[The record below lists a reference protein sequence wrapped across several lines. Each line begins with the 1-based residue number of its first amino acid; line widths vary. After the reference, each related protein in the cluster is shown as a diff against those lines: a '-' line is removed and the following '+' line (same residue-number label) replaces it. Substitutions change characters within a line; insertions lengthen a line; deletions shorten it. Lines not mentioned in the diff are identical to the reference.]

1 MTKSNKYLK
10 FLFVFLF
17 LFMVF
22 GLAACDNADKKAA
35 QAVDSAIEALPAEV
49 TLADEEAILS
59 AREEYD
65 KLTDKQKELVTK
77 LEILESKESEL
88 QDLKDIK
95 AVEDLI
101 AAIPETVT
109 LADQAKIQAARTAYN
124 ALSSALQ
131 SRVSNLEDLEDA
143 EEAYQELVA
152 SQQAVD
158 AVIDL
163 IDDLPDAED
172 ATLDDEEDVNDAKA
186 AFDALKENEKEQ
198 VTNVDKLNA
207 LIAKIAQ
214 LKADQEDRDAAEA
227 VDLMIALLPVLV
239 QLADKELVEEA
250 RAAYDALTETQKALI
265 TGLDKL
271 EAAETRIVDLEA
283 AKVVIDMIAALPET
297 LALDDEDD
305 VIAAREAYEALSE
318 VRKSMVTNLD
328 LLRAKEEELEI
339 LKNPDLAVLNPL
351 IKQIPDQIID
361 DFTFPTAEGVT
372 WSYKDG
378 EDDSLFDLEAGI
390 LLKTSFETALRTIE
404 VSYGETTL
412 ELVINFGVVKEDF
425 TPIFYVGGAAADKPA
440 EGNNWDGYG
449 TWDKQLAKTGFGGYL
464 IEYGNKVYFISKD
477 AFIPLVGTEENEHLD
492 RETLRP
498 LGMNG
503 QDSRNNLGLING
515 IPTEYAGTA
524 ALYYNAGDVPIKFYG
539 CDTYGRV
546 NAVFAGYGKVVFSR
560 QEDGSYKVG
569 PMIPE
574 HGGGDDVGTKEG
586 SYIITLNPGDYLWT
600 PHTWETDYNNS
611 GFGTRL
617 CSAQGVLTENSP
629 ITVKK
634 FKFVQ
639 EFEVEYNLDG
649 GTNNPG
655 NPAKIKNYELPFTLK
670 DPVKEGYKFL
680 GWYTKADFSGD
691 PVEKLEELTG
701 KVKLYAKWEAIDYNI
716 TYELDGGE
724 NDPDNPDKYNIAELP
739 LTLKDPVKEGYN
751 FLGWFDNADFA
762 GDPLEQLDG
771 VSGDITLYA
780 KWEETE
786 YTITYETNG
795 GAFVYPTKQEMI
807 EAFLRDFYDFVSPE
821 ESLSDFM
828 HGVGKTSGYDGT
840 WHSSHKAKI
849 YAGARPTEVNED
861 YFISSA
867 KYMEKWLPFF
877 DMMDEFVKINPD
889 QSFWGGT
896 WTGNIRIREY
906 IINKLPGPAW
916 TEEDMNMMPDPLIQ
930 YAPIS
935 VFTAS
940 TEDFDLPV
948 PHRDGFVF
956 GGWFDNPA
964 FDGEK
969 ISKVAEGTKE
979 NLTLYARWLTT
990 IDAEVDY
997 NVALNASHGTYYIK
1011 VTVPGESLDKDSV
1024 DSIYVIMEAGTFVEP
1039 RALTP
1044 DTDAMMWFGVAKFDG
1059 LMYKEAGKYGYEVTR
1074 KDGTSYQFF
1083 FDYDPEEVVGLP
1095 ERIEAEVDYNAVYN
1109 ESHERWYIKVTPGEP
1124 LDENSIKSIKTI
1136 KEAGE
1141 YLAEPK
1147 VLVPDTDTVLWFG
1160 VADET
1165 GDLGYKEAGEY
1176 AFLVTRKDDSQYVF
1190 KFDYDPEEVA
1200 GVIPNIQ
1207 AVRDAS
1213 VGTDVY
1219 TQGVVTSV
1227 IGNNAFIQDGSA
1239 GIYLYLGSNSSYADI
1254 LVVGNLVRV
1263 NGKRAVFNSLVQI
1276 SNISSIE
1283 LVATEQ
1289 ELPEAVEFDGYVE
1302 ISDLKD
1308 LQGSLVT
1315 LTGFKIKSIPT
1326 IGSGS
1331 YNIIITNDIVDV
1343 TIRVEQYVV
1352 EFSDIK
1358 DIMLSL
1364 FANQYVDWHNL
1375 PVGQYYADPQ
1385 LMLSSV
1391 GQIDVKELTDNDIA
1405 QFIYDEIGAMYNDKV
1420 YPMNSIIELITAHSV
1435 YGGTISWESNNEVID
1450 VETGQIGTVSED
1462 TVVYLNATIKY
1473 GEAELLKT
1481 VAVTVKFIG
1490 EGLQLE
1496 YHFDF
1501 QSGGGTSYEE
1511 ETYSFKNLVD
1521 NSAFEVNVHRIA
1533 ANTTGA
1539 VEGATRA
1546 LVICPIIGGTNDGTA
1561 WAEFDFGETVV
1572 KQMEFD
1578 CYFWNSSAKQY
1589 FTKCELQVKD
1599 GDEWVTVLDILEELG
1614 DSLDINTFTVYDLE
1628 GSLFRFYAEGGR
1640 SGKNDARILVDN
1652 LKVFA

>member
-305 VIAAREAYEALSE
+305 VIAAREAYDALSE

-701 KVKLYAKWEAIDYNI
+701 KVKLYAKWEAIDYDI

-877 DMMDEFVKINPD
+877 DMMDEFVNVNPD
-889 QSFWGGT
+889 QHFYGAGT
-896 WTGNIRIREY
+896 YTGLIRLQQY
-906 IINKLPGPAW
+906 IIGTKPSAMW
-916 TEEDMNMMPDPLIQ
+916 TDEDMLMMPDPLIQ

-1044 DTDAMMWFGVAKFDG
+1044 DTDTMMWFGVAKFDG

-1147 VLVPDTDTVLWFG
+1147 VLVPDTDTVMWFG

-1176 AFLVTRKDDSQYVF
+1176 AFLVTRKDGSKYVF
-1190 KFDYDPEEVA
+1190 KFDYDPEEVE

-1213 VGTDVY
+1213 EGTDVY

-1263 NGKRAVFNSLVQI
+1263 NGKRDVYYSLVQI
-1276 SNISSIE
+1276 SDISSIE
-1283 LVATEQ
+1283 LVATDQ
-1289 ELPEAVEFDGYVE
+1289 ELPEAVVFEDDVDL
-1302 ISDLKD
+1302 SDLRD
-1308 LQGSLVT
+1308 LQGSLVS
-1315 LTGFKIKSIPT
+1315 LKGFAIKTIPSIGT
-1326 IGSGS
+1326 SAYTVIV
-1331 YNIIITNDIVDV
+1331 TNGTVDV
-1343 TIRVEQYVV
+1343 EIRVDKYIA
-1352 EFSDIK
+1352 EFNDVK
-1358 DIMLSL
+1358 ALMNSL
-1364 FANQYVDWHNL
+1364 IAGQYVDWIDI
-1375 PVGQYYADPQ
+1375 PVGEYNGTPQ
-1385 LMLSSV
+1385 LMISTVS
-1391 GQIDVKELTDNDIA
+1391 QADVRPLGDDVVAQLIA
-1405 QFIYDEIGAMYNDKV
+1405 DEIESLYDGKI
-1420 YPMNSIIELITAHSV
+1420 YPMGGKIELITSIEAFA
-1435 YGGTISWESNNEVID
+1435 GTITWATTSPLID
-1450 VETGQIGTVSED
+1450 VENGDIGTVEED
-1462 TVVYLNATIKY
+1462 AVVQLTATITV
-1473 GEAELLKT
+1473 GEATLEKI
-1481 VAVTVKFIG
+1481 VSVTVKYVV
-1490 EGLQLE
+1490 ETDLLYE
-1496 YHFDF
+1496 FDF
-1501 QSGGGTSYEE
+1501 ESGGGTSYDEE
-1511 ETYSFKNLVD
+1511 AYSFKNLVD
-1521 NSAFEVNVHRIA
+1521 NSDFEVNVHRISA
-1533 ANTTGA
+1533 QKTGA
-1539 VEGATRA
+1539 VVGATRA
-1546 LVICPIIGGTNDGTA
+1546 LVISPSIGGTNDGTA

-1578 CYFWNSSAKQY
+1578 CYFWNPSAKQY

-1628 GSLFRFYAEGGR
+1628 GSLFRFYAEGG

>member
-569 PMIPE
+569 PMIPD

-701 KVKLYAKWEAIDYNI
+701 KVKLYAKWEAIDYDI

-762 GDPLEQLDG
+762 GDPLEQLEG

-828 HGVGKTSGYDGT
+828 HGAGETSGYDGT

-877 DMMDEFVKINPD
+877 DMMDEFVKINPA

-896 WTGNIRIREY
+896 WTGNIRIRE
-906 IINKLPGPAW
+906 
-916 TEEDMNMMPDPLIQ
+916 
-930 YAPIS
+930 
-935 VFTAS
+935 
-940 TEDFDLPV
+940 
-948 PHRDGFVF
+948 
-956 GGWFDNPA
+956 
-964 FDGEK
+964 
-969 ISKVAEGTKE
+969 
-979 NLTLYARWLTT
+979 
-990 IDAEVDY
+990 
-997 NVALNASHGTYYIK
+997 
-1011 VTVPGESLDKDSV
+1011 
-1024 DSIYVIMEAGTFVEP
+1024 
-1039 RALTP
+1039 
-1044 DTDAMMWFGVAKFDG
+1044 
-1059 LMYKEAGKYGYEVTR
+1059 
-1074 KDGTSYQFF
+1074 
-1083 FDYDPEEVVGLP
+1083 
-1095 ERIEAEVDYNAVYN
+1095 
-1109 ESHERWYIKVTPGEP
+1109 
-1124 LDENSIKSIKTI
+1124 
-1136 KEAGE
+1136 
-1141 YLAEPK
+1141 
-1147 VLVPDTDTVLWFG
+1147 
-1160 VADET
+1160 
-1165 GDLGYKEAGEY
+1165 
-1176 AFLVTRKDDSQYVF
+1176 
-1190 KFDYDPEEVA
+1190 
-1200 GVIPNIQ
+1200 
-1207 AVRDAS
+1207 
-1213 VGTDVY
+1213 
-1219 TQGVVTSV
+1219 
-1227 IGNNAFIQDGSA
+1227 
-1239 GIYLYLGSNSSYADI
+1239 
-1254 LVVGNLVRV
+1254 
-1263 NGKRAVFNSLVQI
+1263 
-1276 SNISSIE
+1276 
-1283 LVATEQ
+1283 
-1289 ELPEAVEFDGYVE
+1289 
-1302 ISDLKD
+1302 
-1308 LQGSLVT
+1308 
-1315 LTGFKIKSIPT
+1315 
-1326 IGSGS
+1326 
-1331 YNIIITNDIVDV
+1331 
-1343 TIRVEQYVV
+1343 
-1352 EFSDIK
+1352 
-1358 DIMLSL
+1358 
-1364 FANQYVDWHNL
+1364 
-1375 PVGQYYADPQ
+1375 
-1385 LMLSSV
+1385 
-1391 GQIDVKELTDNDIA
+1391 
-1405 QFIYDEIGAMYNDKV
+1405 
-1420 YPMNSIIELITAHSV
+1420 
-1435 YGGTISWESNNEVID
+1435 
-1450 VETGQIGTVSED
+1450 
-1462 TVVYLNATIKY
+1462 
-1473 GEAELLKT
+1473 
-1481 VAVTVKFIG
+1481 
-1490 EGLQLE
+1490 
-1496 YHFDF
+1496 
-1501 QSGGGTSYEE
+1501 
-1511 ETYSFKNLVD
+1511 
-1521 NSAFEVNVHRIA
+1521 
-1533 ANTTGA
+1533 
-1539 VEGATRA
+1539 
-1546 LVICPIIGGTNDGTA
+1546 
-1561 WAEFDFGETVV
+1561 
-1572 KQMEFD
+1572 
-1578 CYFWNSSAKQY
+1578 
-1589 FTKCELQVKD
+1589 
-1599 GDEWVTVLDILEELG
+1599 
-1614 DSLDINTFTVYDLE
+1614 
-1628 GSLFRFYAEGGR
+1628 
-1640 SGKNDARILVDN
+1640 
-1652 LKVFA
+1652 

>member
-515 IPTEYAGTA
+515 TPTEYAGTA

-569 PMIPE
+569 PMIPD
-574 HGGGDDVGTKEG
+574 HGEGDDVGTKEG

-691 PVEKLEELTG
+691 PVEKLENLTG
-701 KVKLYAKWEAIDYNI
+701 KVTLYAKFELIENKI
-716 TYELDGGE
+716 TYELDGGT
-724 NDPDNPDKYNIAELP
+724 NDEENPDTFTLNDLP
-739 LTLKDPVKEGYN
+739 VTLKDPVKEGYE
-751 FLGWFDNADFA
+751 FLGWYTKADFSGDPITKIEAAGDITIYAKWELIDYDITYELDGGANDPANPDKYNVEDLPLTLKAPSKTDINSGWFENADFS
-762 GDPLEQLDG
+762 GDPLEQLRQAAISLLCQMG
-771 VSGDITLYA
+771 NGIYHHA
-780 KWEETE
+780 
-786 YTITYETNG
+786 ETNG
-795 GAFVYPTKQEMI
+795 GGCLSDKTRMI
-807 EAFLRDFYDFVSPE
+807 EASCDFYDFVSP
-821 ESLSDFM
+821 
-828 HGVGKTSGYDGT
+828 
-840 WHSSHKAKI
+840 
-849 YAGARPTEVNED
+849 R
-861 YFISSA
+861 
-867 KYMEKWLPFF
+867 
-877 DMMDEFVKINPD
+877 
-889 QSFWGGT
+889 
-896 WTGNIRIREY
+896 
-906 IINKLPGPAW
+906 KL
-916 TEEDMNMMPDPLIQ
+916 I
-930 YAPIS
+930 
-935 VFTAS
+935 
-940 TEDFDLPV
+940 
-948 PHRDGFVF
+948 
-956 GGWFDNPA
+956 
-964 FDGEK
+964 
-969 ISKVAEGTKE
+969 
-979 NLTLYARWLTT
+979 
-990 IDAEVDY
+990 
-997 NVALNASHGTYYIK
+997 
-1011 VTVPGESLDKDSV
+1011 
-1024 DSIYVIMEAGTFVEP
+1024 
-1039 RALTP
+1039 
-1044 DTDAMMWFGVAKFDG
+1044 
-1059 LMYKEAGKYGYEVTR
+1059 
-1074 KDGTSYQFF
+1074 
-1083 FDYDPEEVVGLP
+1083 
-1095 ERIEAEVDYNAVYN
+1095 
-1109 ESHERWYIKVTPGEP
+1109 
-1124 LDENSIKSIKTI
+1124 
-1136 KEAGE
+1136 
-1141 YLAEPK
+1141 
-1147 VLVPDTDTVLWFG
+1147 
-1160 VADET
+1160 
-1165 GDLGYKEAGEY
+1165 
-1176 AFLVTRKDDSQYVF
+1176 
-1190 KFDYDPEEVA
+1190 
-1200 GVIPNIQ
+1200 
-1207 AVRDAS
+1207 
-1213 VGTDVY
+1213 
-1219 TQGVVTSV
+1219 
-1227 IGNNAFIQDGSA
+1227 
-1239 GIYLYLGSNSSYADI
+1239 
-1254 LVVGNLVRV
+1254 
-1263 NGKRAVFNSLVQI
+1263 
-1276 SNISSIE
+1276 
-1283 LVATEQ
+1283 
-1289 ELPEAVEFDGYVE
+1289 
-1302 ISDLKD
+1302 
-1308 LQGSLVT
+1308 
-1315 LTGFKIKSIPT
+1315 
-1326 IGSGS
+1326 
-1331 YNIIITNDIVDV
+1331 
-1343 TIRVEQYVV
+1343 
-1352 EFSDIK
+1352 
-1358 DIMLSL
+1358 
-1364 FANQYVDWHNL
+1364 
-1375 PVGQYYADPQ
+1375 
-1385 LMLSSV
+1385 
-1391 GQIDVKELTDNDIA
+1391 
-1405 QFIYDEIGAMYNDKV
+1405 
-1420 YPMNSIIELITAHSV
+1420 
-1435 YGGTISWESNNEVID
+1435 
-1450 VETGQIGTVSED
+1450 
-1462 TVVYLNATIKY
+1462 
-1473 GEAELLKT
+1473 
-1481 VAVTVKFIG
+1481 
-1490 EGLQLE
+1490 
-1496 YHFDF
+1496 
-1501 QSGGGTSYEE
+1501 
-1511 ETYSFKNLVD
+1511 
-1521 NSAFEVNVHRIA
+1521 
-1533 ANTTGA
+1533 
-1539 VEGATRA
+1539 
-1546 LVICPIIGGTNDGTA
+1546 
-1561 WAEFDFGETVV
+1561 
-1572 KQMEFD
+1572 
-1578 CYFWNSSAKQY
+1578 
-1589 FTKCELQVKD
+1589 
-1599 GDEWVTVLDILEELG
+1599 
-1614 DSLDINTFTVYDLE
+1614 
-1628 GSLFRFYAEGGR
+1628 
-1640 SGKNDARILVDN
+1640 
-1652 LKVFA
+1652 